1 MKYPLV
7 SIIIINYNGK
17 LLLKNCIS
25 SILKNNYLNY
35 EIIVSDN
42 ASSDGSIDFI
52 KKTFISDIS
61 KIKFVKLSKNYG
73 PAFARNQGFKISRGK
88 YISFLDNDT
97 EVDKNWILE
106 AVELFTK
113 NSNLGVIQCKLL
125 LLNQKKRIDYVGEYL
140 GNLGFLK
147 PIGTYGDV
155 DKGQYDKIYPILAA
169 KSAGMFICRDAFI
182 KAGQFDPDYFIFME
196 ETDLGWRTWLTGY
209 HNLFCPKS
217 IVYHQFSST
226 KNIVSKDFNNY
237 LIRFHGTKNYI
248 QTLVKNLSIL
258 NLIKIL
264 PIHLFLWIS
273 LGLFLF
279 VNGKFKS
286 SLNIFRGIVWNI
298 INLPKTLK
306 RRHIIQKNRKIT
318 DTTLFKTNHLMVK
331 TSLRSYI
338 TNFFKSQQNIST
350 PEN

>member
-25 SILKNNYLNY
+25 SILKNNYHNY

-42 ASSDGSIDFI
+42 ASSDGSIYLI
-52 KKTFISDIS
+52 KKTFTSDLS

-73 PAFARNQGFKISRGK
+73 PSFARNEGFKISKGK

-97 EVDKNWILE
+97 EVDKNWISE
-106 AVELFTK
+106 AVNLFIK
-113 NSNLGVIQCKLL
+113 NSKLGVIQCKLL
-125 LLNQKKRIDYVGEYL
+125 LLNQKNRIDYVGEFL

-147 PIGTYGDV
+147 PIGPYGDL
-155 DKGQYDKIYPILAA
+155 DKGQYNKSYPILAA
-169 KSAGMFICRDAFI
+169 KSAGMFISRNAFI
-182 KAGQFDPDYFIFME
+182 KAGQFDSDYFIFME
-196 ETDLGWRTWLTGY
+196 ETDLGWRTWLSGY
-209 HNLFCPKS
+209 QNVLCPKS

-248 QTLVKNLSIL
+248 QTLIKNLSIL

-264 PIHLFLWIS
+264 PIHLFLWFS
-273 LGLFLF
+273 LDLFLLLT
-279 VNGKFKS
+279 GKFKS
-286 SLNIFRGIVWNI
+286 SFNIFRGIIWNL
-298 INLPKTLK
+298 INLSKTLK
-306 RRHIIQKNRKIT
+306 KRHIIQKNRKIT
-318 DTTLFKTNHLMVK
+318 DNTLFKTNHLMVK

-338 TNFFKSQQNIST
+338 TNFYESQQNIST

>member
-7 SIIIINYNGK
+7 SVIIINYNGK
-17 LLLKNCIS
+17 IFLKNCIS
-25 SILKNNYLNY
+25 SILKNNYHNY

-42 ASSDGSIDFI
+42 ASSDNSIGFI
-52 KKTFISDIS
+52 KKKFIKYLT

-73 PAFARNQGFKISRGK
+73 PAFARNEGFKISKGK
-88 YISFLDNDT
+88 YIAFLDNDT
-97 EVDKNWILE
+97 EVDKNWILK
-106 AVELFTK
+106 AVNLFNINEK
-113 NSNLGVIQCKLL
+113 IGVIQCKLL
-125 LLNQKKRIDYVGEYL
+125 LLNQKKRIDYVGEFL

-147 PIGTYGDV
+147 PISSYGNI
-155 DKGQYDKIYPILAA
+155 DKGQYNKIYPILAA
-169 KSAGMFICRDAFI
+169 KSAGMFISRNAFI
-182 KAGQFDPDYFIFME
+182 KAGKFDPDYFIFME
-196 ETDLGWRTWLTGY
+196 ETDLGWRTWLSGY

-248 QTLVKNLSIL
+248 QTLIKNLSIL

-264 PIHLFLWIS
+264 PIHLVLWFS
-273 LGLFLF
+273 LGLFLLIT
-279 VNGKFKS
+279 GKFKS
-286 SLNIFRGIVWNI
+286 SINIFHGIIWNI
-298 INLPKTLK
+298 TNLSKILK
-306 RRHIIQKNRKIT
+306 KRYIIQKNRKIT

-331 TSLRSYI
+331 TSLLSYI
-338 TNFFKSQQNIST
+338 ANFFKSQRNIST